1 MTSVHKVNPN
11 ADVISSKYA
20 LNVNITAAKGLMNIL
35 RSNLGPKGTL
45 KMLVGGAGQL
55 RITKDGKTLLDQMQI
70 QHPTAILIA
79 KTAAAQDQIT
89 GDGTTSSILLVGE
102 LLRQCEM
109 VVAEGLHPRVLVDG
123 IHLAREEA
131 LRFIDTYKTPVVFDE
146 GDEKDGG
153 MNRDLL
159 INVARTSLRT
169 KLHQEM
175 ADHLSEIVVDAVLS
189 IRRPGKDVDLHMVEI
204 IAMTQHS
211 DMDTRLVKGLV
222 LDHGARHPH
231 MDKDNKDCFILTANI
246 GLEWEK
252 TEINSSFFYSTAEA
266 REELVKAERASTD
279 KKVQKIIDLKN
290 EVCGDTDKRFILIN
304 QHGIDPI
311 SLDMLQK
318 AKIVGIR
325 RAKRRNMERIPLAC
339 GGFAINSVRDLAPDC
354 LGHADHV
361 YEHELNGEK
370 FTFVEGVP
378 NPFSCTILIK
388 GPNKYTILQ
397 IKDAIR
403 DGLRAVRN
411 VLRDGAVM
419 TGAASFETACHLH
432 LTKFKDT
439 VQGRAK
445 LGIKAYADALL
456 VIPKTLAQNS
466 GLDVQDTLI
475 KLLEESEQDPKVG
488 LNVNTG
494 GVLMPA
500 DEGIY
505 DNYAV
510 KKQFLHLAP
519 LIASKILLV
528 DEIIR
533 AGRSMGKGHDN

>member
-35 RSNLGPKGTL
+35 KSNLGPKGTL
-45 KMLVGGAGQL
+45 KMLVGGAGSL
-55 RITKDGKTLLDQMQI
+55 RITKDGATLLNQMQI

-79 KTAAAQDQIT
+79 KTASAQDQIT
-89 GDGTTSSILLVGE
+89 GDGTTSSILFVGE

-109 VVAEGLHPRVLVDG
+109 IVQEGLHPRVLVDG

-131 LRFIDTYKTPVVFDE
+131 LKFIEGYKTAVEFED
-146 GDEKDGG
+146 DEKTGDVST
-153 MNRDLL
+153 NRDLL
-159 INVARTSLRT
+159 INVARTALRT

-175 ADHLSEIVVDAVLS
+175 ADHLAEIVVDAVLA
-189 IRRPGKDVDLHMVEI
+189 IRKPGKDVDLHMVEI

-231 MDKDNKDCFILTANI
+231 MTKDNKDCFVLTCNI

-252 TEINSSFFYSTAEA
+252 TEVNSGFFYSTAQQ
-266 REELVKAERASTD
+266 REDLVKAERASTD
-279 KKVQKIIDLKN
+279 KKVQAIIDLKN
-290 EVCGDTDKRFILIN
+290 EVVGDTDKRFILVN

-311 SLDMLQK
+311 SLDLLQK
-318 AKIVGIR
+318 AGIVGIR

-339 GGFAINSVRDLAPDC
+339 GGFAVNSVRDLTPEC
-354 LGHADHV
+354 LGRAGHV

-370 FTFVEGVP
+370 FTFIEEAP
-378 NPFSCTILIK
+378 NTFSCTILIN

-411 VLRDGAVM
+411 VIRDKAVIS
-419 TGAASFETACHLH
+419 GAASFETALHLH
-432 LTKFKDT
+432 LLKFKDT
-439 VQGRAK
+439 VKGRSK

-456 VIPKTLAQNS
+456 VIPKTLSLNS

-475 KLLEESEQDPKVG
+475 KLLEESEQEPKVG
-488 LNVNTG
+488 LDVNTG
-494 GVLMPA
+494 GVLLPE
-500 DEGIY
+500 DEGIF

-533 AGRSMGKGHDN
+533 AGRSMKKG